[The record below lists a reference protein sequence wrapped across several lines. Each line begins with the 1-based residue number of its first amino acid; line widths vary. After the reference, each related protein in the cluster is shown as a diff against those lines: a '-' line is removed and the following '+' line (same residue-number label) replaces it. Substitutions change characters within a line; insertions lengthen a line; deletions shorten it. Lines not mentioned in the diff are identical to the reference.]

1 MKHSDFQSGCGLG
14 GLGEIIWF
22 PPRGD
27 REPNVQWTF
36 GERQRG
42 ETPMEVFPRGTL
54 VLAFWLKF
62 QYLHKLSFKCWR
74 GESLRG
80 KGVAKRFENSRKE
93 S

>member
-1 MKHSDFQSGCGLG
+1 MNKSGRVSDGRETVSAP
-14 GLGEIIWF
+14 E
-22 PPRGD
+22 D
-27 REPNVQWTF
+27 RESRWNR

-54 VLAFWLKF
+54 VLVFWLKF
-62 QYLHKLSFKCWR
+62 QYLHKLSFKRWR

-80 KGVAKRFENSRKE
+80 KGVAKRFENNRKE